1 MKKPDLAPTKKIWT
15 YAYQIE
21 PPQSEDVLGGIKT
34 LLDHEHADA
43 QAGKRTWAGRVITE
57 EKVTHIMVVSDN
69 PQQDHEVNRRLEA
82 ALKELKVGYSL
93 TIPLALPADEVLATG
108 TNGRPGPHK

>member
-1 MKKPDLAPTKKIWT
+1 MRKPRHASAKKIWT

-21 PPQSEDVLGGIKT
+21 PPQPEELLGGIKT
-34 LLDHEHADA
+34 LLDDEHADA
-43 QAGKRTWAGRVITE
+43 QRGKRTWAGRVVLE

-69 PQQDHEVNRRLEA
+69 AQQNHEVNRRLEA

-93 TIPLALPADEVLATG
+93 TIPLAVP
-108 TNGRPGPHK
+108 